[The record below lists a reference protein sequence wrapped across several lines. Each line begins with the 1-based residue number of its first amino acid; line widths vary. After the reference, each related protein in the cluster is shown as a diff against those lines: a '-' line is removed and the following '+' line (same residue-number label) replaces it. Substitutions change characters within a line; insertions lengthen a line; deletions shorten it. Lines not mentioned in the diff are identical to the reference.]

1 MPMSSSSRSI
11 MSSGVTSGVNMLKSL
26 SPLAMFQDAF
36 AAMKNDTVTTGFKF
50 QIRPAVFIISIVA
63 VIAISTV
70 MTLIFSTRGVTK
82 GYVLRDLQSKRQALV
97 RENEVMTMQLA
108 QAQSLNSVVTND
120 ILLHMRPAKNVVHLG
135 GGSVIV
141 SR

>member
-1 MPMSSSSRSI
+1 
-11 MSSGVTSGVNMLKSL
+11 
-26 SPLAMFQDAF
+26 MFQDMAS
-36 AAMKNDTVTTGFKF
+36 ALNSDTATTGFKF

-120 ILLHMRPAKNVVHLG
+120 ILLHMRPAKHVIHLG